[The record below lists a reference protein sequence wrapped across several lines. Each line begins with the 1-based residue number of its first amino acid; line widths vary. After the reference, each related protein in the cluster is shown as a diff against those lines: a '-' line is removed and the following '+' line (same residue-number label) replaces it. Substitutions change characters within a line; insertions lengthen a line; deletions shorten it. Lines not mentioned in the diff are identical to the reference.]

1 MQSKPTDIYI
11 HAILNGD
18 TAALLPILSK
28 EIVAFSPTSP
38 DAISDPLMITFG
50 LGLVSGIV
58 SDFRLVR
65 TYASDENWHAAVF
78 EGLID
83 GQLIQ
88 FSDHL
93 HLSEENLIDRIEI
106 FMRPASVADLFYHKM
121 SAKIA
126 GE

>member
-1 MQSKPTDIYI
+1 MQPTPTDIYI
-11 HAILNGD
+11 DAILSGN
-18 TAALLPILSK
+18 TAVLLPILSK
-28 EIVAFSPTSP
+28 EIIALSPTGS
-38 DAISDPLMITFG
+38 DEISDPLMIISG

-58 SDFRLVR
+58 SDLRLVR
-65 TYASDENWHAAVF
+65 TYASDEKWHAAVF

-93 HLSEENLIDRIEI
+93 HLNENNLIDRIEI

-121 SAKIA
+121 SAKLA